1 MSPSE
6 RVLPGSAGADLVET
20 ARELSASALASGG
33 SLRLRVNGASMLP
46 LLRPGDVVWVEPVEE
61 AALRLGDVV
70 LVRRA
75 ADFVTHRLVERTPDE
90 WIAKGDNLAAP
101 DPAVSGQDIL
111 GRVYHVERAGRRIEE
126 NRSGW
131 KPLNRRIGRLA
142 ASQYAIWKALRHRPV
157 RAARLQAALPRLIN
171 VLFRL
176 GRRFF
181 MLAGG
186 S

>member
-1 MSPSE
+1 VSPFDE
-6 RVLPGSAGADLVET
+6 AAPFGAGAGLVET

-33 SLRLRVNGASMLP
+33 SLRLRVNGASMAP

-75 ADFVTHRLVERTPDE
+75 ADFVTHRLVERTPDG

-126 NRSGW
+126 NRPGW
-131 KPLNRRIGRLA
+131 EPLSRRMGRLA
-142 ASQYAIWKALRHRPV
+142 AFQYTVWKALRRRPG
-157 RAARLQAALPRLIN
+157 RAAWLGPALARMVN

-176 GRRFF
+176 GRSFL